1 MRNFHKN
8 GKFESVIKK
17 NVKFPECLGF
27 LVCVSETPLC
37 QNCVN
42 TVAGTT
48 DRYITQYTLD
58 ER

>member
-1 MRNFHKN
+1 MGNLK
-8 GKFESVIKK
+8 VLLKK